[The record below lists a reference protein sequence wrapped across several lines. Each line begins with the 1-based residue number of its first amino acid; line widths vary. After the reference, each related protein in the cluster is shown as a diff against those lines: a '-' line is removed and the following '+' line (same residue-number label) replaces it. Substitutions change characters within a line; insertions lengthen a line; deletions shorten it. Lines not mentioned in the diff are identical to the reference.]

1 VSQGVPKRVVS
12 VLTAVAV
19 FLWAPVACAAELQ
32 PETAAAFDRYLR
44 ATEARLAKTRT
55 ERGGRFLFVD
65 TQPEQD
71 RAESYAALRQGRILI
86 EEANSTEDGHPIE
99 VPDGLI
105 HDWVGLVF
113 IPGVTLDRTLAIV
126 QDYNNQPAIY
136 APEVHRSKLLK
147 RQGDH
152 FQVYMQLYKKSIVT
166 VVMNADFDVYH
177 ERLGAFRAVS
187 RSYSTR
193 LAEIADFGKPDEHE
207 LPVDDGHGYL
217 WRLDSF
223 WRFEQKDG
231 GVYVQ
236 LEAIG
241 LSRGVPWIFAWL
253 VNPLLRSIPRG
264 TLESLLTKSRSAV
277 LAEGTGAAGRQ

>member
-1 VSQGVPKRVVS
+1 M
-12 VLTAVAV
+12 AVC
-19 FLWAPVACAAELQ
+19 LLAPAAYAAELQ
-32 PETAAAFDRYLR
+32 PETAAAFGRYIR
-44 ATEARLAKTRT
+44 ATEARLAGTRT
-55 ERGGRFLFVD
+55 DRGGAFLFVD

-71 RAESYAALRQGRILI
+71 RAESYAALHQGRILI
-86 EEANSTEDGHPIE
+86 EEVNAKEDGRPIE

-113 IPGVTLDRTLAIV
+113 IPGATLDRALTIV
-126 QDYNNQPAIY
+126 QNYNNQPAIY
-136 APEVHRSKLLK
+136 APEVRRSKLLK
-147 RQGDH
+147 QQGDH
-152 FQVYMQLYKKSIVT
+152 FQVYMQLYKKTILT

-193 LAEIADFGKPDEHE
+193 LAEIADFGQPDEHE
-207 LPVDDGHGYL
+207 LPVDDGHGFL
-217 WRLDSF
+217 WRLDSY

-241 LSRGVPWIFAWL
+241 LSRGVPWIFA
-253 VNPLLRSIPRG
+253 
-264 TLESLLTKSRSAV
+264 
-277 LAEGTGAAGRQ
+277 